1 MPLDVSV
8 LQQTVL
14 PGHVFPTA
22 ACATPGLI
30 FTKVACAV
38 FGCVY
43 PTCSAACAASGGLIL
58 FSSGVGSLPELL
70 VRSLESS
77 SRPAGLIVRH
87 LSGC

>member
-1 MPLDVSV
+1 MLPLDVSL

-14 PGHVFPTA
+14 PKHVFPTA

-43 PTCSAACAASGGLIL
+43 PTCSAACAV
-58 FSSGVGSLPELL
+58 SGVGSLPELL
-70 VRSLESS
+70 VRRLESS
-77 SRPAGLIVRH
+77 SWPSGLIVRH
-87 LSGC
+87 FSGC